1 MAHSWDTEKY
11 IWLIRMHPINMEFK
25 RIAFYRLSPGHLKQ
39 CLWQPRWSRKK
50 AGDELKCPWSS
61 SWELTCSQNSEIP
74 QQLPGTPTA
83 PEVHSLVKLSPCWVS
98 CMNLEAKAR
107 ISWGKCSTQM
117 DPATLLFSK
126 DKTHARACENVDPKE
141 HRALLGLAGA
151 SLSVHN
157 VDMTLASEKMW
168 QSQEGQNIMTS
179 HQRCLDQK
187 RNIIVP
193 ALPQAPDVEDS
204 LSLSQSTPQPGK
216 HVTLWENHAHSWYQ
230 FHQSYL
236 WVMLCIWQL
245 LVAAN

>member
-1 MAHSWDTEKY
+1 
-11 IWLIRMHPINMEFK
+11 
-25 RIAFYRLSPGHLKQ
+25 
-39 CLWQPRWSRKK
+39 
-50 AGDELKCPWSS
+50 
-61 SWELTCSQNSEIP
+61 
-74 QQLPGTPTA
+74 
-83 PEVHSLVKLSPCWVS
+83 
-98 CMNLEAKAR
+98 MNLEAKAR

-193 ALPQAPDVEDS
+193 ACLRPLMWRTISPLVRAL
-204 LSLSQSTPQPGK
+204 LSLGSMSPFGRTTHKVGINFISPIY
-216 HVTLWENHAHSWYQ
+216 ESCCASD
-230 FHQSYL
+230 SY
-236 WVMLCIWQL
+236 W
-245 LVAAN
+245 